1 VVLQWW
7 GFIQQIVLG
16 RPWGNNPAPDWLM
29 VLLWLVFGFGLPLFF
44 LYLRLVVTVTDESI
58 DIHFRPLTRRTI
70 PMADVTQVEARTYAA
85 LREYGGWGIRGWGG
99 KRAYNVSGDRGVEL
113 TLADGRKVM
122 IGSQR
127 ADDLAQAIAAEWGR
141 RTTSDVATDA

>member
-1 VVLQWW
+1 
-7 GFIQQIVLG
+7 
-16 RPWGNNPAPDWLM
+16 M

-127 ADDLAQAIAAEWGR
+127 ADDLAQAIAAERGR
-141 RTTSDVATDA
+141 RTSDAATDA